1 MVASKPPEPVLRW
14 KDTRGYRL
22 SDRIWNLSELTAG
35 QIDALL
41 AEAVN
46 TGMGSLPL
54 SRRLERFLL
63 PGRELPRTTRPY
75 GTDASFNAMRLA
87 RSEITRA
94 HSIATDAAAR
104 LNRFVTRMYYKLSAV
119 HKADP
124 GDPCEKHAAESIAN
138 DGFPVGRCPLPMVDT
153 HPHCICYVTQ
163 GTVSWEEASGM
174 MNEDPALANDLLIF
188 RDDRQSDLLKWAII
202 GVGYELWQRMFG
214 DKRAATRDTLPN
226 VRGID
231 GIQEDV

>member
-1 MVASKPPEPVLRW
+1 MVASKPPEPVLQWR
-14 KDTRGYRL
+14 DTRGYAL
-22 SDRIWNLSELTAG
+22 SDRIWAVGELTAK
-35 QIDALL
+35 QIDDLL
-41 AEAVN
+41 AEAIN

-119 HKADP
+119 HKPDS
-124 GDPCEKHAAESIAN
+124 GDPCEKHAAHSIAN
-138 DGFPVGRCPLPMVDT
+138 DGFPVGQCPLPMVDT

-163 GTVSWEEASGM
+163 GTVSWEDAQSM
-174 MNEDPALANDLLIF
+174 MDKDPSLADDLLIF
-188 RDDRQSDLLKWAII
+188 RDDPQSDLLKWAII
-202 GVGYELWQRMFG
+202 GVGGGVWQRLFG

-226 VRGID
+226 VRGFD

>member
-1 MVASKPPEPVLRW
+1 MAASNPPEPILRW
-14 KDTRGYRL
+14 KDVRGYAL
-22 SDRIWNLSELTAG
+22 SDRIWNISEMTAK

-41 AEAVN
+41 AEGIN

-94 HSIATDAAAR
+94 HSIAVDTAAR

-119 HKADP
+119 HKPDS
-124 GDPCEKHAAESIAN
+124 GDPCEKHAAESLAN
-138 DGFPVGRCPLPMVDT
+138 DGFPVGQCPLPMVDT

-163 GTVSWEEASGM
+163 GTVSASEARYMVG
-174 MNEDPALANDLLIF
+174 EDPSLADELTVF
-188 RDDRQSDLLKWAII
+188 RDDTQSVLLKLAIMGI
-202 GVGYELWQRMFG
+202 AYDVWQRLFG
-214 DKRAATRDTLPN
+214 DNRAITRDTLPN
-226 VRGID
+226 ARGIG